1 MTPHD
6 AAQTFHRPSAIVNRR
21 ALLASVV
28 CASLGVGFLEIYK
41 HRLVVETSGGDPVAV
56 LIVTRDVPIGAALVK
71 DALGVR
77 NVPEAYVEKRQVP
90 AKELDKIVGARVSL
104 GLKASEG
111 LLWTDLIAARPES
124 RDLSSLVQ
132 PGMRAVS
139 VRAVTFDGLLRPG
152 DRVDVMARDD
162 KGEPAAFGTSLQ
174 NLLVLA
180 VGSDTGSSDEPA
192 TRPAS
197 GSGVTLSGS
206 VEQAAA
212 LAALRG
218 SDVTLALRNPDDG
231 VLVES
236 RAPNVAPLVVRRGS
250 ASAEIDHVR

>member
-1 MTPHD
+1 
-6 AAQTFHRPSAIVNRR
+6 VNRR

-28 CASLGVGFLEIYK
+28 CASLGVGSLEIYK
-41 HRLVVETSGGDPVAV
+41 RRLVVETSGGDPVAV
-56 LIVTRDVPIGAALVK
+56 LIVTRDVPIGGAVVK

-90 AKELDKIVGARVSL
+90 AKELEKIVGARVSL

-111 LLWTDLIAARPES
+111 LLWTDLVAARPES

-152 DRVDVMARDD
+152 DRVDVMPRDAKTD
-162 KGEPAAFGTSLQ
+162 STALQ

-180 VGSDTGSSDEPA
+180 VGSDTGSSDDPA
-192 TRPAS
+192 ARPAS

-206 VEQAAA
+206 VEQATA

-231 VLVES
+231 VLVDS
-236 RAPNVAPLVVRRGS
+236 RTATAAPPVVRRGAATS
-250 ASAEIDHVR
+250 ELDHVR

>member
-1 MTPHD
+1 M
-6 AAQTFHRPSAIVNRR
+6 NRR
-21 ALLASVV
+21 ALFASVV
-28 CASLGVGFLEIYK
+28 CASLGVGLLEIYK
-41 HRLVVETSGGDPVAV
+41 HRLVVETSGGDPVSV
-56 LIVTRDVPIGAALVK
+56 LIVTRDIPIGGALVK

-111 LLWTDLIAARPES
+111 LLWTDLIAARSES

-152 DRVDVMARDD
+152 DRVDVMPRDD
-162 KGEPAAFGTSLQ
+162 KTDPAAFGTSLQ

-180 VGSDTGSSDEPA
+180 VGSDTGSSDDA
-192 TRPAS
+192 AARPTS

-206 VEQAAA
+206 VEQATA

-231 VLVES
+231 VLVAS
-236 RAPNVAPLVVRRGS
+236 RTANVAPPLARRG
-250 ASAEIDHVR
+250 AATAEIDHVR